1 MEGLVFNLDHRL
13 ELEDVF
19 EQEVDQVDCR
29 LVLDFFVGLVNFADS
44 FLVCI
49 FSIFE
54 ENLLYLLLWLNVVF
68 LHQLLFAE

>member
-1 MEGLVFNLDHRL
+1 MERLVFNLDHCL

-29 LVLDFFVGLVNFADS
+29 LVLDFFVSLVNFTYS

-54 ENLLYLLLWLNVVF
+54 ENLLDLLLWLNVVF
-68 LHQLLFAE
+68 LHQLLFAK